1 MKRFITVLLALMMLI
16 GCTAVHAE
24 ISETSLEF
32 SKSGVIWKLPE
43 AVRALP
49 GRIMY
54 TFDYGEGTIGSGMI
68 KVYLT
73 YTEWPDEQFLEI
85 QEQAAA
91 LDTEAKFEESMALSQ
106 TATDAMPVLVYFFG
120 IEGDRFT
127 TEQALGIL
135 GTGVFRAPVKIGEKG
150 DYTFW
155 MSVPDPDS
163 DMMQNAGKQF
173 SPDGIA
179 ALVQAQNEIMAHPEY
194 AELTE
199 AAAGI
204 KIPEVGSKIS
214 FETTDLDGN
223 PVRSEEIFSKNRL
236 TLVNFFGRNC
246 GACDAE
252 MPELQRLNREYAD
265 QGFEVLGIACDDF
278 STEEAL
284 DFARLYS
291 ELYNI
296 RTLRLNESVN
306 SALYHLGTPT
316 SYFIDSE
323 GTVLTVPV
331 VGAFSEQSFAG
342 IEAYLNGTSAELPT
356 ETDAS
361 TDSDTQNWFIRV
373 IDQNKDP
380 VPDVFVNFCSDTA
393 CTPVELNEKGIGIFT
408 GPAGTYHI
416 SIVEVPDGYNA
427 DDVGDLSVDG
437 STTSITVTVVKE

>member
-1 MKRFITVLLALMMLI
+1 MKRFITVLLVLTMCI
-16 GCTAVHAE
+16 GCVAAYAE

-32 SKSGVIWKLPE
+32 SRSGVIWQLPE

-54 TFDYGEGTIGSGMI
+54 TFDYGEGTVGSGMI

-73 YTEWPDEQFLEI
+73 YTEWPDEKFQEI

-91 LDTEAKFEESMALSQ
+91 LDEEAKFEEATALSQ
-106 TATDAMPVLVYFFG
+106 TAADAMPVLAYFFG

-127 TEQALGIL
+127 TEQALEIL
-135 GTGVFRAPVKIGEKG
+135 GPGVLREPVKIGEKG
-150 DYTFW
+150 DFTFW
-155 MSVPDPDS
+155 MTVPDPDS
-163 DMMQNAGKQF
+163 AMMQNAGKQF
-173 SPDGIA
+173 SPEGIA
-179 ALVQAQNEIMAHPEY
+179 ALVQAQDEIMAHPEY

-204 KIPEVGSKIS
+204 KTPAVGTRIS

-223 PVRSEEIFSKNRL
+223 PVKSEEIFSKNKL
-236 TLVNFFGRNC
+236 TLVNFYGQFCN
-246 GACDAE
+246 ACNAE
-252 MPELQRLNREYAD
+252 MPELQRLNQEYAD
-265 QGFEVLGIACDDF
+265 QGFEVLGIACVDF

-284 DFARLYS
+284 EFARLYS
-291 ELYNI
+291 EIYNI

-306 SALYHLGTPT
+306 NALYHLAMPT

-323 GTVLTVPV
+323 GTVLTAPV
-331 VGAFSEQSFAG
+331 VGAFSEQSFAD

-356 ETDAS
+356 ETDETNS
-361 TDSDTQNWFIRV
+361 NTQTWFIRV

-393 CTPVELNEKGIGIFT
+393 CTPVELNENGLGSFT

-427 DDVGDLSVDG
+427 DDVGDLSVDIY
-437 STTSITVTVVKE
+437 TTSITVTVIKE

>member
-1 MKRFITVLLALMMLI
+1 MKRFITVLLVLAICI
-16 GCTAVHAE
+16 GCVAAYAE

-32 SKSGVIWKLPE
+32 SRSGVIWQLPE

-73 YTEWPDEQFLEI
+73 YSEWPDEKFQEI
-85 QEQAAA
+85 QEQTAA
-91 LDTEAKFEESMALSQ
+91 LDEEAKYEESMALSQ
-106 TATDAMPVLVYFFG
+106 TAADAMPVLAYFFG

-135 GTGVFRAPVKIGEKG
+135 GDGVFREPVKIGEKG
-150 DYTFW
+150 DFTFW
-155 MSVPDPDS
+155 MTVPDLDS
-163 DMMQNAGKQF
+163 VMMQNAGKQF
-173 SPDGIA
+173 SPEGIA
-179 ALVQAQNEIMAHPEY
+179 ALVQAQDEIMAHPEY
-194 AELTE
+194 AELAE

-204 KIPEVGSKIS
+204 KIPAVGTKIS

-223 PVRSEEIFSKNRL
+223 PVRSEEIFSKNKL
-236 TLVNFFGRNC
+236 TLVNFFKNNC

-265 QGFEVLGIACDDF
+265 QGFEVLGIACVDF
-278 STEEAL
+278 SSEEML
-284 DFARLYS
+284 DFARMYS
-291 ELYNI
+291 EIYNI
-296 RTLRLNESVN
+296 RILRLNESVN
-306 SALYHLGTPT
+306 SALYHLVTPT

-323 GTVLTVPV
+323 GTVLTAPV
-331 VGAFSEQSFAG
+331 EGAFSEQSFAG
-342 IEAYLNGTSAELPT
+342 IEAYLSGTSAELPT
-356 ETDAS
+356 ETAV
-361 TDSDTQNWFIRV
+361 TTSDTQTWFIRV

-393 CTPVELNEKGIGIFT
+393 CTPVELNEKGVGSFT

-427 DDVGDLSVDG
+427 DDVGDLSVDENA
-437 STTSITVTVVKE
+437 TSITVTVVKE